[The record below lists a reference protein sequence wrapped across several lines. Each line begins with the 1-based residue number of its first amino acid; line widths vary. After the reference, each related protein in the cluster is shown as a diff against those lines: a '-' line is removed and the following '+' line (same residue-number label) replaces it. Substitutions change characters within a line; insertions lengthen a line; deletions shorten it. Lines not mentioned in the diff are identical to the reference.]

1 METVTDPD
9 DPRVAPYARLT
20 DGGHRADGTF
30 VLEGAFAVERAVAAG
45 IVLRS
50 LLLAP
55 HKVDV
60 AIEGVPAYVADRD
73 VLEELTGFDVHRGVL
88 AIGERPAPRTP
99 ADVLGGARLA
109 LVVEGVSDAENVGA
123 LFRNAAAFGAV
134 VLLDDATCDPLNRRC
149 VRVSVGN
156 VLHVPWARGTHRDT
170 TGWTTL
176 ALTPAGELPLRDPR
190 LAGLA
195 TEVAVVVGPEG
206 PGLSAATMAAC
217 DHRVRIP
224 MAAGVDSLN
233 VATAAAIA
241 LYELAT

>member
-1 METVTDPD
+1 METVTDAD

-60 AIEGVPAYVADRD
+60 AIGGVPTYVADRD
-73 VLEELTGFDVHRGVL
+73 VLKQVTGFDVHRGVL
-88 AIGERPAPRTP
+88 AVGERPAPRTP
-99 ADVLGGARLA
+99 AEVLDGARRA

-156 VLHVPWARGTHRDT
+156 VLRVPWARGTHVDC
-170 TGWTTL
+170 TGFTTL
-176 ALTPAGELPLRDPR
+176 ALAPAGDVDVR
-190 LAGLA
+190 
-195 TEVAVVVGPEG
+195 AVEAERAAIVVGPEG
-206 PGLSAATMAAC
+206 PGLPEETMAAC
-217 DHRVRIP
+217 DQRVRIP
-224 MAAGVDSLN
+224 MRPGVDSLN

-241 LYELAT
+241 LYELSR